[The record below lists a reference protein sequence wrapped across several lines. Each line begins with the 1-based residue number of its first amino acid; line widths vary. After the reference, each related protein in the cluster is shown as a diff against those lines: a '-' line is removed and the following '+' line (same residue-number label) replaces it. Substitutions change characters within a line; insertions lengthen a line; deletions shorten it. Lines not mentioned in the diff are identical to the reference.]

1 MPPPTTRVCV
11 LSIDVVTYNQWTLI
25 RVNCSFD
32 TVVVGAG
39 LAGACTAAELARH
52 ERVLLV
58 DRMGPA
64 AGASGVGA
72 GLVNPLMARKGN
84 PPWRV
89 REALGVF
96 NSMLEQT
103 GMASSVK
110 RGILRPAV
118 DATQAIDFQ
127 RAARENPDLGRW
139 IPPSN
144 VASDPVSSPFGS
156 LDVHAGIAVSIPEF
170 VEGVVRLAEER
181 GAETRF
187 GWRLDAWRRPGNHLD
202 GLNVT
207 LQAVGHPL
215 EDMPRETVT
224 TRRVFLCVGNALM
237 PPWCGDLMHG
247 RLPRL
252 NLHGIKGQSIRV
264 VRPPDLPPIPA
275 LSGHGYIVDE
285 GSSLFIG
292 STYEHTFSHMDPDP
306 GIGDALLSR
315 ACKMLPALVGAPV
328 LDRLAGCRATVPGT
342 RLPMVGPFP
351 GAPDIWVFTGLG
363 SKGLLLAPLLAREIH
378 HYFGN
383 PEAIPADIQVAVRP

>member
-1 MPPPTTRVCV
+1 M
-11 LSIDVVTYNQWTLI
+11 
-25 RVNCSFD
+25 NCSFD

-39 LAGACTAAELARH
+39 LAGACAAAELARY

-89 REALGVF
+89 REALEVV
-96 NSMLEQT
+96 NEILVQS
-103 GMASSVK
+103 GMETSVK

-118 DATQAIDFQ
+118 DAAQAIDFE

-144 VASDPVSSPFGS
+144 VASTPVSAPLGS
-156 LDVHAGIAVSIPEF
+156 LDVHAGITVSIPDF

-187 GWRLDAWRRPGNHLD
+187 AWRLEGWSRPGKHLD
-202 GLNVT
+202 GLTVT
-207 LQAVGHPL
+207 LQAFGHPQ
-215 EDMPRETVT
+215 EEMPCETVT
-224 TRRVFLCVGNALM
+224 TRRVLLCVGSALLS
-237 PPWCGDLMHG
+237 PWCGDLMHG
-247 RLPRL
+247 RVPRL

-264 VRPPDLPPIPA
+264 ARPHGLPPIPA

-285 GSSLFIG
+285 GESLFIG
-292 STYEHTFSHMDPDP
+292 STYEHTFSHMEPDDD
-306 GIGDALLSR
+306 IGDALLSR
-315 ACKMLPALVGAPV
+315 ACKMLPSLVGAPV